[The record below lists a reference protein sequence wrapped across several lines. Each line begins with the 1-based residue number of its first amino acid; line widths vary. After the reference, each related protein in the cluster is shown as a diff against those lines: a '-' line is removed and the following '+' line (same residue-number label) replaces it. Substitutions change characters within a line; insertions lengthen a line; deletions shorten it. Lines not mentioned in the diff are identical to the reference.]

1 MSTLSLVEQESMALS
16 RLGNLQLK
24 KTVFFLCDMQEKF
37 RPAITYFRDIVE
49 VAKRMVCF
57 TLFFTFCE

>member
-57 TLFFTFCE
+57 TSFFTFCE